1 MLSSNL
7 LKGSWVQIQTD
18 ETRMINSNVVIE
30 KRLRQGDQG
39 GFVRRTQEE
48 YPDVEVNEGFQSGLN
63 AEELGALLTDEEES
77 PAVIK
82 AEAPQPVYTGPS
94 PEELI
99 AQAEA
104 EIAQAREEFAQMQ
117 AQAQAEIEAA
127 RKQAVEKGR
136 EEGRQ
141 QGYRDGSAQA
151 EKELADA
158 KRKLE
163 ADYQEQIRNLEPE
176 FIKQLSGIYEHIFRV
191 DLGSYHNLV
200 TGLLENCMQK
210 IESSSTYIVHVSRE
224 DYPYVSMQKKV
235 LSDAVGNKNAV
246 LEVVEDVSMRKNECM
261 IEADSGI
268 YDCSLDMQ
276 LEALRR
282 ELMLL
287 SYEGAE

>member
-18 ETRMINSNVVIE
+18 DARMINSNVVLE
-30 KRLRQGDQG
+30 RRLRHGEQRNFVQETREDQLDA
-39 GFVRRTQEE
+39 EAA
-48 YPDVEVNEGFQSGLN
+48 EGFQSGLN
-63 AEELGALLTDEEES
+63 AEELGALIADQET

-82 AEAPQPVYTGPS
+82 AEPPQPVYDGPS

-99 AQAEA
+99 AQAQE
-104 EIAQAREEFAQMQ
+104 EIAQMQ

-127 RKQAVEKGR
+127 RREAVESGR

-141 QGYRDGSAQA
+141 QGYRDGAA
-151 EKELADA
+151 KADAELAAA
-158 KRKLE
+158 KQQLE
-163 ADYQEQIRNLEPE
+163 AAYQEQIRNLEPE
-176 FIKQLSGIYEHIFRV
+176 FIKQLSGIYEHIFHV
-191 DLGSYHNLV
+191 ELSSYHNLV
-200 TGLLENCMQK
+200 MELLENCMQK
-210 IESSSTYIVHVSRE
+210 IESSSNYIIHVSRE
-224 DYPYVSMQKKV
+224 DYPYVSMQKKA
-235 LSDAVGNKNAV
+235 LNDALGNKNAA
-246 LEVVEDVSMRKNECM
+246 LEVVEDASMRKNECM

-276 LEALRR
+276 LDALRR